1 MWEAA
6 SNVARRK
13 AQLDGTGLYLSSCR
27 HQVTQKALNMYRG
40 EIYAYPLLLQQ
51 HFQTPKPV
59 MFFWQ
64 DVIYKY
70 WPWLNHVNK
79 ELASAMKPALSVMHG
94 KGHAWY
100 CEVSIVISSKI
111 YLMAWI
117 SSNDISDK
125 TLFNLNKIQTRNS
138 FQLSWQF
145 QSRTLFRANRKDH
158 ICHVNLLYMFSLLGD
173 IRRQMGRGDSLG
185 QWWRSWASEQ
195 LFVQSCSYI
204 KKDASRK

>member
-6 SNVARRK
+6 SNVARWK
-13 AQLDGTGLYLSSCR
+13 AQLDKTGLYLSSCR
-27 HQVTQKALNMYRG
+27 HQVTQKTLNMYRG
-40 EIYAYPLLLQQ
+40 EIYAYPLFLRQ

-59 MFFWQ
+59 MFFLQ
-64 DVIYKY
+64 DVICKY

-79 ELASAMKPALSVMHG
+79 KLASATKPALSVMHG
-94 KGHAWY
+94 KGMPGTVRY
-100 CEVSIVISSKI
+100 PLSSKI

-117 SSNDISDK
+117 SSNDVSDK
-125 TLFNLNKIQTRNS
+125 TLLKLTKIQTRNS

-185 QWWRSWASEQ
+185 QLWRSWASEQ